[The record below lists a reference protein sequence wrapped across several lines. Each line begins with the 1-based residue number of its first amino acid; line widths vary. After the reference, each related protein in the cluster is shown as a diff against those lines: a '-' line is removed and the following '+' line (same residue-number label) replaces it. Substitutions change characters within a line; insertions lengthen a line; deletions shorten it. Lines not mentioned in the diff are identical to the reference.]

1 MTRALTAIPVA
12 LVLLGAWIGT
22 APGAASQARG
32 SDSASGALQPIV
44 TVVRRGGLPALRG
57 QNADRHFRIGDTTIS
72 GDGYRPR
79 SLTPS
84 ERLAL
89 RRAVAA
95 LNRPYLRAH
104 PFRGPC
110 PTVSDGIE
118 SIYRFRGFAPT
129 LASCTYDLRG
139 VRAVQLTERLLAKL
153 RPR

>member
-1 MTRALTAIPVA
+1 M
-12 LVLLGAWIGT
+12 
-22 APGAASQARG
+22 
-32 SDSASGALQPIV
+32 SGALQPIV
-44 TVVRRGGLPALRG
+44 TVIRHGGLPAPGG
-57 QNADRHFRIGDTTIS
+57 QSADRHFRISDTTIS

-79 SLTPS
+79 PLTPS

-104 PFRGPC
+104 SFRGTC
-110 PTVSDGIE
+110 PTASDGTE

-139 VRAVQLTERLLAKL
+139 VQAVRLTERLLAKL
-153 RPR
+153 RPH